1 MIVHEYLLPRGE
13 TVRPSRIRTKSLKVK
28 GLDGYTSTNEGD
40 DESKRGR
47 TLTERC
53 DVAGMTSPKSLAESQ
68 FRGILHAQLRIAAF
82 RNLRGG
88 WVQLSTNPGHDL
100 PPNGKAS
107 GPEHRQR
114 QRLILALVLFLSAIG
129 VVLYKNRTSVA
140 TSEPA
145 VVASS
150 VPTPAP
156 ASEAV
161 GDLPAPET
169 EATKKAQPE
178 KHKSKRKLEK
188 SDPPSVRAESYT
200 PIVSR
205 KALPPLEVEVFAGG
219 RPVPLKAKQ
228 PNAIHVDTST
238 GTEGRAS
245 SPATDDSG
253 LAISASDRVRISPE
267 ALQVLS
273 HPVDPNYPLLAREMK
288 VQGSVVLDA
297 VIGRDGAIQTLKIV
311 SGPTIL
317 ANAAMEAVR
326 QWRFKPYYQEGEAVE
341 TEARITVNFTIS
353 TT

>member
-1 MIVHEYLLPRGE
+1 
-13 TVRPSRIRTKSLKVK
+13 
-28 GLDGYTSTNEGD
+28 
-40 DESKRGR
+40 
-47 TLTERC
+47 
-53 DVAGMTSPKSLAESQ
+53 
-68 FRGILHAQLRIAAF
+68 
-82 RNLRGG
+82 
-88 WVQLSTNPGHDL
+88 
-100 PPNGKAS
+100 
-107 GPEHRQR
+107 
-114 QRLILALVLFLSAIG
+114 

-253 LAISASDRVRISPE
+253 LAMSASDRVRISPE